1 MIEKKQNNCTSPD
14 ITKLKSVVIDSR
26 TRIYI
31 PMEMSSEEAK
41 DRYWANRGVPRP
53 DAVKAE

>member
-1 MIEKKQNNCTSPD
+1 MTEKKQNNCASPD
-14 ITKLKSVVIDSR
+14 ITKLKSVIIDHR

-31 PMEMSSEEAK
+31 PLNMSSEEAK

>member
-1 MIEKKQNNCTSPD
+1 MSEKKHNCFTSPD

-31 PMEMSSEEAK
+31 PLNMSSEEAR
-41 DRYWANRGVPRP
+41 DRYWINRGVPRP
-53 DAVKAE
+53 DVVKA

>member
-1 MIEKKQNNCTSPD
+1 MSEKKQNNFTSPD

-31 PMEMSSEEAK
+31 PKNMSSEDARA
-41 DRYWANRGVPRP
+41 RYWLNRGIPRP
-53 DAVKAE
+53 DVVKA

>member
-1 MIEKKQNNCTSPD
+1 MSEKKQNNCASPD

-31 PMEMSSEEAK
+31 PLTMSSEEAK
-41 DRYWANRGVPRP
+41 DRYWLNRGVPRP
-53 DAVKAE
+53 DVNKA